1 MKEATQTFPTEN
13 EKTLRNQVFNC
24 IQCGYCSSFC
34 EVSFIAEDTPR
45 KIIRFLQ
52 CNDTEEAVKSPFLR
66 LCKQCLT
73 CTRICP
79 QGVDVAEIM
88 RRLVRKRFIKN

>member
-1 MKEATQTFPTEN
+1 MKESIQAFANQNEN
-13 EKTLRNQVFNC
+13 SIHNHVFNC

-73 CTRICP
+73 CTRMCP

-88 RRLVRKRFIKN
+88 RRLVRQRFINN